1 VCGGESVLASIN
13 DGGVTDVCVQET
25 GGAWIARQLT
35 ARRVH
40 RPTYDISSPGALAP
54 SPGGVVVTG
63 VRRTNEVNPRPA
75 RLAHGRVTVFGR
87 VYRLGM

>member
-1 VCGGESVLASIN
+1 MCGGESVLASIN

-25 GGAWIARQLT
+25 GAWIARQLT

-63 VRRTNEVNPRPA
+63 VRRTNEVNPRRA